1 MRQYFL
7 RVRLGHF
14 GHLNNNNYQ
23 SYGMIEMTDILGES
37 SFQYV
42 HFRLDLLLMKPQ
54 QGYSVHEG
62 IMSNLP
68 GGVNIN
74 ILPCHITV

>member
-1 MRQYFL
+1 
-7 RVRLGHF
+7 
-14 GHLNNNNYQ
+14 
-23 SYGMIEMTDILGES
+23 MIKMTDILGES